1 MRVAVLIFLLISV
14 SSVMLFVLW
23 QIFVMCR
30 KLWDKPF
37 LLRHPRAWVG
47 AAVLSFVWLPAWYS
61 FLATASHRE
70 RYNPEISRLNTV
82 LFYWL
87 LAAVVVQ
94 IIIACLLLWRQYRQ
108 KQPLPS
114 GCSAIFI
121 LTGLFAIFS
130 SCWLMPLLYTPLFS
144 WWWEPLLNL
153 FGLTRPETFKGLR
166 HTDFSPL
173 TIFAYIF
180 FGNIPCLTAGGIWAA
195 LTLHMAHRAEAAASV
210 RA

>member
-1 MRVAVLIFLLISV
+1 
-14 SSVMLFVLW
+14 
-23 QIFVMCR
+23 
-30 KLWDKPF
+30 
-37 LLRHPRAWVG
+37 
-47 AAVLSFVWLPAWYS
+47 
-61 FLATASHRE
+61 
-70 RYNPEISRLNTV
+70 
-82 LFYWL
+82 
-87 LAAVVVQ
+87 
-94 IIIACLLLWRQYRQ
+94 
-108 KQPLPS
+108 
-114 GCSAIFI
+114 
-121 LTGLFAIFS
+121 TGLFAIFS
-130 SCWLMPLLYTPLFS
+130 SCCVMPLLYTPLFS